1 MLKKFNI
8 NVFVPKNNS
17 LFVAIISIFLLFSL
31 VLYAYPSTFLFL
43 FNNILGNLLLAL
55 SVIGLGFFDI
65 RWAIGL
71 AAIFVIL
78 YQATHIAGHKSSKPT
93 TFGQPTVLK
102 EGFDQWSTQLKEDF
116 IKFEDTFNPNY
127 QFDINIIQKQAS
139 PEEVEYLLINNKW
152 LWSEDVKAMYKEAIM
167 QNSTTSIDPGIALEV
182 AQTIYN
188 ETAIKELMSWNT
200 KEGSFL
206 LTGVTIGHTD
216 GMADNLNNIVRCGT
230 STESS
235 NGDGSAVME
244 KIVNTG
250 YDGINGSVVQNITPV
265 SNADIP
271 GLVAGFKFL
280 KNECN
285 PCTALNNPAD
295 YSCPFSLNVGD
306 GGGVSAIWNNLWGL
320 TSDSSSS
327 AANKKKQFPLLTEL
341 RNELNNA
348 GVILNPIIRSSTS
361 ANTSATNSSG
371 SSGSSSSSGSSTST
385 SASANTTNATGTII
399 DSASTIAGNAAT
411 SADASTGATN
421 ISLSDML
428 SNIESPFLNSNM

>member
-1 MLKKFNI
+1 MFKKFNI
-8 NVFVPKNNS
+8 NVFMPKNNS

-43 FNNILGNLLLAL
+43 FNNILGNLLLIL

-78 YQATHIAGHKSSKPT
+78 YQAIHIASKPST
-93 TFGQPTVLK
+93 FGQSETFGQPTVLR

-116 IKFEDTFNPNY
+116 IKFENTFNPNY
-127 QFDINIIQKQAS
+127 RFDINIIQKQAS

-167 QNSTTSIDPGIALEV
+167 QSSTTSIDPGIALDI

-230 STESS
+230 SGGGEGS
-235 NGDGSAVME
+235 NGYGEGTKDAVME

-250 YDGINGSVVQNITPV
+250 YDGINGSVIQNITQV

-320 TSDSSSS
+320 TSDSSAS

-341 RNELNNA
+341 RDELNNA
-348 GVILNPIIRSSTS
+348 GDILNPIIRSSSSSTATATTS
-361 ANTSATNSSG
+361 TGATNSS
-371 SSGSSSSSGSSTST
+371 TT
-385 SASANTTNATGTII
+385 TANTNDATGTII
-399 DSASTIAGNAAT
+399 DSASTIASNAAT